1 MKSINHNFIVK
12 FYNTFKSND
21 YLFFL
26 LEFIDGINLREYLNN
41 KKKENLRNLYE
52 VSFFGAI
59 LFNVL
64 NYLQNKRILHR
75 DLKPENLMIGKNGY
89 LKVIDF
95 GIAKDLN
102 NDNKNKHFS
111 IVGTT
116 HYLAPEIIE
125 GKNYS
130 FGIDYWSVGI
140 ILYEIF
146 YGFVPFGFN
155 CKDQMKI
162 YQEIKEKKIYFPVS
176 EFEYEKYENFNKLI
190 KMLLNKNPKERL
202 NNFKNVKNHV
212 FYKDF
217 NFDDVNNF
225 KAKSV
230 FKPVEKIN
238 INDLNEISVTF
249 KNFIANN
256 IFFSSTF
263 LSQNNNNNNNLFDD
277 ILNVF

>member
-1 MKSINHNFIVK
+1 
-12 FYNTFKSND
+12 
-21 YLFFL
+21 
-26 LEFIDGINLREYLNN
+26 
-41 KKKENLRNLYE
+41 
-52 VSFFGAI
+52 
-59 LFNVL
+59 
-64 NYLQNKRILHR
+64 
-75 DLKPENLMIGKNGY
+75 MIGKNGY

-212 FYKDF
+212 FFKDF

-230 FKPVEKIN
+230 FKPNEKIS

-249 KNFIANN
+249 KNFITNN

-263 LSQNNNNNNNLFDD
+263 LSQNNNNNNNNNNLFDD